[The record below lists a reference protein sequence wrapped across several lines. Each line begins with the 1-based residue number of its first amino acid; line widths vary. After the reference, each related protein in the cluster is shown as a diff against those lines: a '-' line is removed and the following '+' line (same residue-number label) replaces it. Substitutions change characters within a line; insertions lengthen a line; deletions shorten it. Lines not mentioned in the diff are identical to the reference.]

1 MSAEGE
7 KTDMG
12 KKRKKK
18 KLSAWLI
25 VVCMIMQLFTGLGV
39 EAKEAGGAFAVYGLE
54 CESAVNP
61 LGIDEITPKFSWKL
75 ESSQRGVMQ
84 TSYQI
89 LAATSKENLDAGDYD
104 VWDSTVVESD
114 QSVDVVYGGKALEP
128 GTRYYWKVQ
137 VTDNKGNTAVSTEEA
152 YWETGLMGTPWDAKW
167 IELDMGAAP
176 SPEKYSVEMDF
187 RIIKDDAGIIFAGK
201 DNSNFLMWQINTFE
215 KKFKGVTSFRPH
227 QWVKGAAACIDEFT
241 IEDVIPV
248 ETQKEQHHIKI
259 EVDGN
264 QITTFIDDTQIDQRT
279 SQYAAYGKLGFRQTY
294 NPGDCD
300 EQAAYDNIVVKDGTG
315 NILFSD
321 NFDSGINNNFSIGS
335 VNSGELVV
343 SNALGL
349 QNDAKSAAPMYR
361 KDFEVEKQ
369 VKKATVYASA
379 LGIYEL
385 EMNGQKVGDDLFN
398 PGWTNYELN
407 QDDRNYVMYQAFDV
421 TNMLQDGPNVI
432 GAITGHGWYS
442 GKLFVGGKE
451 RYGKDSK
458 LLCQLEIE
466 YADGEKVRISS
477 DAAWVASGDG
487 PIVSDDF
494 QMGETYDATREMS
507 GWSEADFDFQGS
519 WNPVKESGYDG
530 DIVAHMG
537 PGVKVI
543 KEIKPISVK
552 EQSEG
557 TYIFDLGQNISG
569 FARMNVT
576 GDAGTVVKLRFGEML
591 QNDNSLYT
599 ANLRSAAATDYYTL
613 KGDPNGETWQP
624 RFTFHGFRYIE
635 VTGYPGVPTVDDIT
649 GVAIS
654 SLQNTTGSFTTSNK
668 DVNQLQSNITWGQ
681 LDNFISV
688 PTDCP
693 QRDERLGYT
702 GDSQVFVRTA
712 AMNQDVQ
719 TFFQKFMMD
728 VTTNQRADGAIAD
741 WTPNYVTPG
750 DGLSGSFG
758 ASGWG
763 DGVIIIPWTMYTTY
777 GDTSIIRQSYEGMKG
792 WIRYYQNLETKD
804 HLVEGCGNNYG
815 DWLSVGANTPIELI
829 CTGYYAYSCDLMS
842 KMAEAIGETE
852 DAATYRKLFED
863 IKEGFNNAFVDEEG
877 HVGNGTQTSY
887 LMALKFNL
895 LKNDEARKKAA
906 AYLVED
912 IKNKNWHLSTGFMG
926 VAYLCPMLTE
936 MGYADVAYRLLL
948 QDTYPSWLYSV
959 RAGATTIWERW
970 NSYDYETGQFG
981 DVGMNSFNHYSLG
994 SVGEWFYN
1002 YVAGISY
1009 DEKNPGY
1016 KHFNLKPYPGGGLS
1030 YMDSSFKSV
1039 YGNIES
1045 SWSYGDDDCFFMN
1058 VTIPANSTAT
1068 IYVPAENKDQVLEN
1082 GMPADQSEDL
1092 TFVKMEDGKAVFEAG
1107 SGQYQFTTV
1116 LRKQVVLNIVDDNAS
1131 QPGMVSING
1140 GEPQKLPIIEN
1151 VYEGDEITLS
1161 AKPAN
1166 EVDYSFEKWYGED
1179 FEDESPEITIQING
1193 ETKLA
1198 TMNSRIERENLALLG
1213 KADASTSISNA
1224 DWGIQNIND
1233 GQLLSVKGSLG
1244 FTSNGTNSAEV
1255 DHWVEIDL
1263 GEDMYFNR
1271 VHLYPRSDV
1280 FTDDGKTPSFPKDF
1294 SVEICKDGENKYTTI
1309 AEYTDYQAPFQK
1321 PAVLKWE
1328 EGVTARKVRIH
1339 VTKVGK
1345 PPAGEINYFQLAEMG
1360 IYNQDGLQTEKLNDA
1375 IHNAAAYKGKESD
1388 YTSSSWKA
1396 FNKALKNAEKAL
1408 NNENLTQKEIDTAA
1422 NSLEYSIS
1430 GLVERADKTA
1440 LEKAI
1445 KDAEAYLSQESKYT
1459 SESFGIL
1466 KQKLDEAVQVMEQ
1479 KDAIQEEADEAAD
1492 GLRSAVNGLVPAGDK
1507 QPPSTPGNVKATGI
1521 TEKSVTITWNA
1532 STDNTGVEKYLVKNK
1547 DNIVSTVTNGTKA
1560 EIKGLSPDTA
1570 YTFTVYAYDKAGNV
1584 SGGASVTF
1592 KTLKKIQVTAVS
1604 SVKLNY
1610 NSLTIKGK
1618 GTKQLKAEVLPE
1630 NATNKKVSWR
1640 SSNNSVVSV
1649 DAKGKV
1655 TAKKAGKA
1663 TITVKTADGGKE
1675 ASCRITVNTV
1685 KAKKISLNK
1694 KSKTVYKGKTY
1705 QLKSS
1710 LKPSNATDQVIWTS
1724 SNKKVADVSAKG
1736 LVKAKKTGEATI
1748 TAKISGKKK
1757 VTCKITV
1764 KEVKATGVKI
1774 NLHKKT
1780 LKTGKTLQ
1788 LKATVK
1794 PKNSTDTLKWESS
1807 NKKAAKVSPKGVVT
1821 TLIKGHTTITVRT
1834 PGGKKDV
1841 CEITVK

>member
-1 MSAEGE
+1 
-7 KTDMG
+7 MG
-12 KKRKKK
+12 KKRMRK
-18 KLSAWLI
+18 KLSAWLLVI
-25 VVCMIMQLFTGLGV
+25 CMVMQLFTGLGV
-39 EAKEAGGAFAVYGLE
+39 EAEASEGAFSVYELE

-61 LGIDEITPKFSWKL
+61 LGIDESTPKLSWKL
-75 ESSQRGVMQ
+75 NSSQRGVMQ
-84 TSYQI
+84 TSYRI
-89 LAATSKENLDAGDYD
+89 MAATSKDNLDAGNYD

-114 QSVDVVYGGKALEP
+114 QSAEVVYGGKALEP

-187 RIIKDDAGIIFAGK
+187 RIINDDAGIIFAGK

-241 IEDVIPV
+241 IEDVIPA
-248 ETQKEQHHIKI
+248 EAQKEQHHIKI

-279 SQYAAYGKLGFRQTY
+279 SDYAAYGKLGFRQTY

-300 EQAAYDNIVVKDGTG
+300 EQAAYDNIVVKDGAG
-315 NILFSD
+315 NIMFSD
-321 NFDSGINNNFSIGS
+321 NFDSGINNNFSIG
-335 VNSGELVV
+335 NIDSGELVV
-343 SNALGL
+343 TNALGL
-349 QNDAKSAAPMYR
+349 QNDAKAAAPMYR

-385 EMNGQKVGDDLFN
+385 EMNGQKVGDDFFN

-421 TNMLQDGPNVI
+421 TDMMQDGTNVI

-466 YADGEKVRISS
+466 YADGEKVKISS
-477 DAAWVASGDG
+477 NADWVASGDG

-494 QMGETYDATREMS
+494 QMGETYDATREMP
-507 GWSEADFDFQGS
+507 GWSEADFNFQGS

-543 KEIKPISVK
+543 KEIKPISVN
-552 EQSEG
+552 EQAEG
-557 TYIFDLGQNISG
+557 TYIFDLGQNVSG
-569 FARMNVT
+569 FARMNVN
-576 GDAGTVVKLRFGEML
+576 GDADTVVKLRFGEML
-591 QNDNSLYT
+591 QNDGSLYT

-654 SLQNTTGSFTTSNK
+654 SLQNTTGSFTTSNE

-719 TFFQKFMMD
+719 TFFEKFMMD

-815 DWLSVGANTPIELI
+815 DWLSVGADTPIDLI
-829 CTGYYAYSCDLMS
+829 CTGYYAYSCDLFS

-852 DAATYRKLFED
+852 DAAIYRNLFEE
-863 IKEGFNNAFVDEEG
+863 IKEGFNKAFVDEEG

-895 LKNDEARKKAA
+895 LKDDEARKKAA

-1030 YMDSSFKSV
+1030 YIDSSFESV

-1045 SWSYGDDDCFFMN
+1045 SWSYGDNDSFFMN

-1068 IYVPAENKDQVLEN
+1068 VYVPAENKDQVLEN
-1082 GMPADQSEDL
+1082 GILAAESEGL

-1116 LRKQVVLNIVDDNAS
+1116 LRKQVVLNILDDNAS
-1131 QPGMVSING
+1131 QSSMVSING

-1151 VYEGDEITLS
+1151 VYVGDEVTLS
-1161 AKPAN
+1161 AVPVN
-1166 EVDYSFEKWYGED
+1166 DVDYQFTKWYGEG
-1179 FEDESPEITIQING
+1179 FEDDSSEITLQIHE

-1198 TMNSRIERENLALLG
+1198 IQNSRIERENLALSK
-1213 KADASTSISNA
+1213 KADASTSISNG
-1224 DWGIQNIND
+1224 DWGIQNLND
-1233 GQLLSVKGSLG
+1233 GQLISVKGSLG
-1244 FTSNGTNSAEV
+1244 FTSNGTNSADA

-1263 GEDMYFNR
+1263 GEDMDFNR
-1271 VHLYPRSDV
+1271 IHLYPRTDA
-1280 FTDDGKTPSFPKDF
+1280 FTADGKTPSFPKDF
-1294 SVEICKDGENKYTTI
+1294 SVEICKEGESKYTTI
-1309 AEYTDYQAPFQK
+1309 AEYTDYQAPAGK

-1328 EGVTARKVRIH
+1328 EGVSARKVRIH
-1339 VTKVGK
+1339 VTRVGN
-1345 PPAGEINYFQLAEMG
+1345 PPAGEIHYFQLAEMG
-1360 IYNQDGLQTEKLNDA
+1360 IYNQAALQSQKLKETIQQA
-1375 IHNAAAYKGKESD
+1375 TAFEGKESE

-1396 FNKALKNAEKAL
+1396 FSKALKHAEKVL
-1408 NNENLTQKEIDTAA
+1408 LNENITQSELDAA
-1422 NSLEYSIS
+1422 AQTLQDAIK
-1430 GLVERADKTA
+1430 GLMQRADKTA
-1440 LEKAI
+1440 LKNAI
-1445 KDAEAYLSQESKYT
+1445 EEAEEYLAQEAKYT
-1459 SESFGIL
+1459 AKSFGIL
-1466 KQKLDEAVQVMEQ
+1466 KQKLEEAVQVMEQ
-1479 KDAIQEEADEAAD
+1479 KDAIQKEADEALK
-1492 GLRSAVNGLVPAGDK
+1492 GIQSAIKGLVPAGDH
-1507 QPPSTPGNVKATGI
+1507 QAPSTPGNVKASGI
-1521 TEKSVTITWNA
+1521 TENAVTISWNA

-1547 DNIVSTVTNGTKA
+1547 DTVVSTVTNGTKA
-1560 EIKGLSPDTA
+1560 EIKGLAPNTA
-1570 YTFTVYAYDKAGNV
+1570 YTFTVYACDKAGNV
-1584 SGGASVTF
+1584 SGGANVTF
-1592 KTLKKIQVTAVS
+1592 KTLNKIQVTAVS

-1610 NSLTIKGK
+1610 SSLTIKGK
-1618 GTKQLKAEVLPE
+1618 GTKQLKAEVLPG
-1630 NATNKKVSWR
+1630 NAANKKVSWR
-1640 SSNNSVVSV
+1640 SSNNSVISV
-1649 DAKGKV
+1649 DANGKV

-1663 TITVKTADGGKE
+1663 TVTVRSADGGKE
-1675 ASCRITVNTV
+1675 ASCKITVTTV

-1694 KSKTVYKGKTY
+1694 KSKTIYKGKTY

-1710 LKPSNATDQVIWTS
+1710 LKPSNATDKVTWTS
-1724 SNKKVADVSAKG
+1724 SKKSVATVTQNG
-1736 LVKAKKTGEATI
+1736 LVKAKKDGQTTI

-1757 VTCKITV
+1757 ITCRITV
-1764 KEVKATGVKI
+1764 KEVKAKKVKM

-1780 LKTGKTLQ
+1780 LKADKTLQ
-1788 LKATVK
+1788 LKATVT

-1807 NKKAAKVSPKGVVT
+1807 NKKAAKVSQKGVVT
-1821 TLIKGHTTITVRT
+1821 ALKKGRTTITVTT
-1834 PGGKKDV
+1834 PQGKKDS
-1841 CEITVK
+1841 CLITVE